1 MLGKLIKHE
10 FRATGRLMAPLFGAL
25 LLLAVFS
32 RVTNQIL
39 QQVPNPTRVLY
50 IVSVLLA
57 IVYVLAGLG
66 VMVFST
72 VLMIKRFHQNF
83 LTDEGYLMFTLPV
96 SVHSLLWSKLIT
108 AALFFLFTFAAE
120 LLALAIVIWQ
130 GGVSAE
136 LYNNF
141 ISGLRELGS
150 YYTGNGIA
158 IALEAFAMLFVSLLV
173 TCLLFYAP
181 MSIGYSFANHK
192 GLLSVVFYFVI
203 QAVQQ
208 IFGVFTLAGLAD
220 DSSLLNHL
228 LQNVFSGGRMVVVSE
243 ARTPSPSFSTV
254 PCSCPCSQILSSARS
269 SIFSPTSCSA
279 NAGTSSKRH
288 SRPAARRLQ
297 AVFCVPVFCV
307 PEEKLKIILAFWRIL
322 WYYI

>member
-120 LLALAIVIWQ
+120 LLSIAPLCRTLTLAIETDANAAPDGRLFAPVNFSLQRLERLAKERGIA
-130 GGVSAE
+130 VERETLDAE
-136 LYNNF
+136 LD
-141 ISGLRELGS
+141 
-150 YYTGNGIA
+150 
-158 IALEAFAMLFVSLLV
+158 
-173 TCLLFYAP
+173 AP
-181 MSIGYSFANHK
+181 WDIRLMEK
-192 GLLSVVFYFVI
+192 
-203 QAVQQ
+203 
-208 IFGVFTLAGLAD
+208 
-220 DSSLLNHL
+220 
-228 LQNVFSGGRMVVVSE
+228 RM
-243 ARTPSPSFSTV
+243 
-254 PCSCPCSQILSSARS
+254 
-269 SIFSPTSCSA
+269 
-279 NAGTSSKRH
+279 
-288 SRPAARRLQ
+288 
-297 AVFCVPVFCV
+297 
-307 PEEKLKIILAFWRIL
+307 
-322 WYYI
+322 

>member
-1 MLGKLIKHE
+1 
-10 FRATGRLMAPLFGAL
+10 
-25 LLLAVFS
+25 
-32 RVTNQIL
+32 
-39 QQVPNPTRVLY
+39 
-50 IVSVLLA
+50 
-57 IVYVLAGLG
+57 
-66 VMVFST
+66 
-72 VLMIKRFHQNF
+72 
-83 LTDEGYLMFTLPV
+83 MFTLPV
-96 SVHSLLWSKLIT
+96 GVHSLLWSKLIT

-130 GGVSAE
+130 GGVSTE

-158 IALEAFAMLFVSLLV
+158 IALETFAMLFVSLLV

-208 IFGVFTLAGLAD
+208 IFGVCTLAGLAD

-228 LQNVFSGGRMVVVSE
+228 LQNVFSGGRMVIVNGVVSE
-243 ARTPSPSFSTV
+243 APHAVAQFFHGAMLLSLLADLV
-254 PCSCPCSQILSSARS
+254 LGAILYFLTYFMLR
-269 SIFSPTSCSA
+269 
-279 NAGTSSKRH
+279 KR
-288 SRPAARRLQ
+288 RNLQ
-297 AVFCVPVFCV
+297 
-307 PEEKLKIILAFWRIL
+307 
-322 WYYI
+322 

>member
-96 SVHSLLWSKLIT
+96 GVHSLLWSKLLT

-130 GGVSAE
+130 GGVSAGV
-136 LYNNF
+136 YNNF

-158 IALEAFAMLFVSLLV
+158 IALETFAMLFVSLLV

-243 ARTPSPSFSTV
+243 APHAVAQFSTV

-288 SRPAARRLQ
+288 NWPAAIWLQ
-297 AVFCVPVFCV
+297 AVFCVP
-307 PEEKLKIILAFWRIL
+307 EKKLKIILAF
-322 WYYI
+322 

>member
-25 LLLAVFS
+25 
-32 RVTNQIL
+32 
-39 QQVPNPTRVLY
+39 
-50 IVSVLLA
+50 VLLA
-57 IVYVLAGLG
+57 LAVRANDLVFQHVESYSAFLNILNRLLIIAYVLALLG
-66 VMVFST
+66 VTVFST

-130 GGVSAE
+130 GGVSAGV
-136 LYNNF
+136 YNNF

-158 IALEAFAMLFVSLLV
+158 IALETFAMLFVSLLV

-203 QAVQQ
+203 QAVLQ
-208 IFGVFTLAGLAD
+208 IFGVSTLAGLAD

-243 ARTPSPSFSTV
+243 APHAVAQFFHGTMLLSLLADLV
-254 PCSCPCSQILSSARS
+254 LGAILYFLTYFMLR
-269 SIFSPTSCSA
+269 
-279 NAGTSSKRH
+279 KR
-288 SRPAARRLQ
+288 RNLQ
-297 AVFCVPVFCV
+297 
-307 PEEKLKIILAFWRIL
+307 
-322 WYYI
+322 

>member
-130 GGVSAE
+130 GGVSTE

-158 IALEAFAMLFVSLLV
+158 IALETFAMLFVSLLV

-208 IFGVFTLAGLAD
+208 IFGVCTLAGLAD

-243 ARTPSPSFSTV
+243 APHAVAQFFHGTMLLSLLADLV
-254 PCSCPCSQILSSARS
+254 LGAILYFLTYFMLR
-269 SIFSPTSCSA
+269 
-279 NAGTSSKRH
+279 KR
-288 SRPAARRLQ
+288 RNLQ
-297 AVFCVPVFCV
+297 
-307 PEEKLKIILAFWRIL
+307 
-322 WYYI
+322 

>member
-32 RVTNQIL
+32 RVANQIL

-96 SVHSLLWSKLIT
+96 GVHSLLWSKLIT

-130 GGVSAE
+130 GGVSTE

-158 IALEAFAMLFVSLLV
+158 IALETFAMLFVSLLV

-208 IFGVFTLAGLAD
+208 IFGVCTLAGLAD

-243 ARTPSPSFSTV
+243 APHAVAQFSTV

-297 AVFCVPVFCV
+297 AVFCVP
-307 PEEKLKIILAFWRIL
+307 EEKLKIILAFWRIL

>member
-130 GGVSAE
+130 GGVSTE

-243 ARTPSPSFSTV
+243 APHAVAQFSTV

-297 AVFCVPVFCV
+297 AVFCVP
-307 PEEKLKIILAFWRIL
+307 EEKLKIILAFWRIL